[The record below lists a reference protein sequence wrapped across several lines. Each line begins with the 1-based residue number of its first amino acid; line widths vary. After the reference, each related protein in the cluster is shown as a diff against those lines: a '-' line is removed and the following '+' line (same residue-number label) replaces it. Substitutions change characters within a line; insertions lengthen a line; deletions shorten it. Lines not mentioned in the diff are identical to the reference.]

1 MKISQMSINSK
12 DNKKTSQQQHT
23 TIAHTI
29 SIYILYT
36 YLNTF
41 LKQLYNT
48 HQHIHKQ

>member
-1 MKISQMSINSK
+1 MKISQLTLIKSINSK
-12 DNKKTSQQQHT
+12 DNKKTSQQQDT
-23 TIAHTI
+23 TIVHTI

-48 HQHIHKQ
+48 Y